1 MDIKQKANK
10 IETFCK
16 EKQPTILTVG
26 GAITLLG
33 ATVSGI
39 VATIKSTRMVDAEE
53 RRLGRRMTK
62 KELFKLVWKNYI
74 VTAGAAVAGTT
85 SVIIGQKQNNKRIA
99 FVTAAGEIA
108 TSTASAAINELSEY
122 KKHVAQKIGDEAAN
136 DIKKA
141 VDDKIHADGDKTTEE
156 TRKDNV
162 LCICD
167 NETSK
172 IIYEEGISGRRFT
185 ARPIDIEKAEV
196 RLTAEM
202 QSRGWINENNIHE
215 ALGLA
220 PTDNGDRNGYTQEMF
235 LNSKEGKYMFK
246 FRRRTWIDAEGYPVI
261 VLVIDADPIE
271 DYRRYEY

>member
-1 MDIKQKANK
+1 MDVKQKVNK
-10 IETFCK
+10 VETFCK

-39 VATIKSTRMVDAEE
+39 AATIKSTRMVDAEE

-62 KELFKLVWKNYI
+62 KEIFKLVWKNYI
-74 VTAGAAVAGTT
+74 VTAGAATAGTI
-85 SVIIGQKQNNKRIA
+85 SVVIGQKQNNKRIA
-99 FVTAAGEIA
+99 FVTAAGELA
-108 TSTASAAINELSEY
+108 TSTASAAINELHEY

-141 VDDKIHADGDKTTEE
+141 VDDKIHADGDKTTNE
-156 TRKDNV
+156 TIKDNV
-162 LCICD
+162 FYIGD
-167 NETSK
+167 KETSR
-172 IIYEEGISGRRFT
+172 IIYEEGITGRRFT

-196 RLTAEM
+196 RLTSEM
-202 QSRGWINENNIHE
+202 QSRGWINENDIHE
-215 ALGLA
+215 ALGLSE
-220 PTDNGDRNGYTQEMF
+220 TDNGERNGYTQEMF
-235 LNSKEGKYMFK
+235 LNSRGGRYQFE

-271 DYRRYEY
+271 DYRRYEF